1 MSDRLATGGD
11 PSRLFS
17 FVQFEFPWALGPP
30 DGRYVLR
37 GPADDGP
44 RGVLVLSTLGAPERR
59 TLLGRRRGR
68 EAPEEPEPTPVVT
81 ARATVIVAEPLDG
94 QEDGI
99 RHTKSAGEPEAQA
112 ALRELATA
120 IAAHR
125 LAATD
130 PHVVEPALEQALV
143 VRVGYGS
150 GEEVAE
156 GQYTSAREL
165 PAIRRR
171 RRKRADVLRPQE
183 RFAALLGGREQP
195 LACEELALRAR
206 VDLDAGRLRE
216 AALQLRIAL
225 DAALAEFPGDLRGD
239 RAAERLSE
247 LRELHEGTTEAAQAA
262 LTAQPSDAEA
272 ISAPLER
279 LEAALRAR
287 SVAGG

>member
-17 FVQFEFPWALGPP
+17 FVQFEFPWAIGPP

-37 GPADDGP
+37 GPNAEAP
-44 RGVLVLSTLGAPERR
+44 RGVLVLLTLGAPERR
-59 TLLGRRRGR
+59 ALGRRRSR
-68 EAPEEPEPTPVVT
+68 EAPDEPVPAPVVT
-81 ARATVIVAEPLDG
+81 ARATVIRAEPLDG
-94 QEDGI
+94 AEAGE

-112 ALRELATA
+112 ALRELSTA
-120 IAAHR
+120 VAAHR

-156 GQYTSAREL
+156 GQYTLAREL
-165 PAIRRR
+165 PALRRR

-195 LACEELALRAR
+195 LVCEELTLRAR

-239 RAAERLSE
+239 RADERFAELQE
-247 LRELHEGTTEAAQAA
+247 LQEQTTQAAQAA
-262 LTAQPSDAEA
+262 LTAQPSDPEA
-272 ISAPLER
+272 INAPLQR

>member
-1 MSDRLATGGD
+1 MSDRIATGGD

-17 FVQFEFPWALGPP
+17 FVQFEFPWAIGPP

-37 GPADDGP
+37 GPNAEAP
-44 RGVLVLSTLGAPERR
+44 RGVLVLLTLGAPERR
-59 TLLGRRRGR
+59 TLGRRRSR
-68 EAPEEPEPTPVVT
+68 EAPDEPVPAPVVT
-81 ARATVIVAEPLDG
+81 ARATVIRAEPLDG
-94 QEDGI
+94 AKAGE

-112 ALRELATA
+112 ALRELSTA
-120 IAAHR
+120 VAAHR

-156 GQYTSAREL
+156 GQYTLAREL
-165 PAIRRR
+165 PALRRR

-183 RFAALLGGREQP
+183 RFAALLGGREQS
-195 LACEELALRAR
+195 LVCEELTLRAR

-239 RAAERLSE
+239 RADERFAELQE
-247 LRELHEGTTEAAQAA
+247 LQEQTTQAAQAA
-262 LTAQPSDAEA
+262 LTAQPSDPEA
-272 ISAPLER
+272 INAPLQR

>member
-44 RGVLVLSTLGAPERR
+44 RGVLVLLTLGAPERR
-59 TLLGRRRGR
+59 RLGRQRSR
-68 EAPEEPEPTPVVT
+68 EAPDEPEPTPVVT
-81 ARATVIVAEPLDG
+81 ARATVIRAEPLDG
-94 QEDGI
+94 AEAGE
-99 RHTKSAGEPEAQA
+99 RHTKSAGEPEARA
-112 ALRELATA
+112 ALRELSTA
-120 IAAHR
+120 MAAHR

-130 PHVVEPALEQALV
+130 PHVVDPALEQALV

-156 GQYTSAREL
+156 GQYTLAREL
-165 PAIRRR
+165 PALRGR

-195 LACEELALRAR
+195 LVCEELALRAR

-225 DAALAEFPGDLRGD
+225 EAALAEFPGELRGD

-247 LRELHEGTTEAAQAA
+247 LQELRQRTNEAARAA
-262 LTAQPSDAEA
+262 LLAHPGDAEA
-272 ISAPLER
+272 ITGPLER

>member
-37 GPADDGP
+37 GPADDAP
-44 RGVLVLSTLGAPERR
+44 RGVLVLATLGAPERR
-59 TLLGRRRGR
+59 TLGRRRSR
-68 EAPEEPEPTPVVT
+68 EAPDEPEPAPVVT
-81 ARATVIVAEPLDG
+81 ARATVIVAAPLG
-94 QEDGI
+94 GAEDGV

-143 VRVGYGS
+143 IRVGYGS

-156 GQYTSAREL
+156 GHYTSAREL

-183 RFAALLGGREQP
+183 RFAALLGGRDQP

-206 VDLDAGRLRE
+206 GDLDAGRLRE

-239 RAAERLSE
+239 RAAERLAE

>member
-11 PSRLFS
+11 PSRVFS
-17 FVQFEFPWALGPP
+17 FVQFEFPWAIGPP

-37 GPADDGP
+37 CPNAEAP
-44 RGVLVLSTLGAPERR
+44 RGVLVLLTLGAPERR
-59 TLLGRRRGR
+59 ALGRRRSR
-68 EAPEEPEPTPVVT
+68 EAPDEPVPAPVVT
-81 ARATVIVAEPLDG
+81 ARATVIRAEPLDG
-94 QEDGI
+94 AEAGE

-112 ALRELATA
+112 ALRELSTA
-120 IAAHR
+120 VAAHR

-143 VRVGYGS
+143 IRVGYGS

-156 GQYTSAREL
+156 GQYTLAREL
-165 PAIRRR
+165 PALRRR

-195 LACEELALRAR
+195 LVCEELTLRAR

-239 RAAERLSE
+239 RADERFAELQALQE
-247 LRELHEGTTEAAQAA
+247 QAMQAAQAA
-262 LTAQPSDAEA
+262 LTAQPSDPEA
-272 ISAPLER
+272 INAPLQR